1 MKNWCGRHLNWVL
14 IIVTVWWCSGG
25 IFLLMSD
32 DLSGGYLL
40 WGLSAAQIISALVV
54 NGWVLRRKGR
64 SLNWLWFYL
73 AGLGLV
79 AVAVALLTGRHR
91 KPETAQVHS

>member
-1 MKNWCGRHLNWVL
+1 MKGWCARHLNWVL
-14 IIVTVWWCSGG
+14 IIVIVWWCSGG
-25 IFLLMSD
+25 VFLLTSD
-32 DLSGGYLL
+32 DLSGDYLL
-40 WGLSAAQIISALVV
+40 WGLSAAQIIFALVV

-79 AVAVALLTGRHR
+79 AVGVALLAKGDN
-91 KPETAQVHS
+91 KQETAPSLG